1 MTDYIGG
8 GVSIWGNET
17 VAQILGDRP
26 AYDYW
31 LGLQVLEACMVALV
45 AARTVSLWVQSRKV
59 VTY

>member
-1 MTDYIGG
+1 MTDDIGG
-8 GVSIWGNET
+8 GVSIRGNET

-26 AYDYW
+26 AYNYW

-45 AARTVSLWVQSRKV
+45 AARTVSLWVQSRIV